1 MTGLDSMLD
10 EARKELDERMWP
22 ERMRDPRAEPDDG
35 VENYLTQAEELA
47 RSVRVAA
54 TREKI
59 EMLEGAKRG
68 IAALKAG
75 ESEEYDDDDDD
86 EEF

>member
-1 MTGLDSMLD
+1 MTALDSMLD
-10 EARKELDERMWP
+10 DARKELDERMWP
-22 ERMRDPRAEPDDG
+22 VRMRDPRAEPDDG

-54 TREKI
+54 TRKKI

-68 IAALKAG
+68 IAALKDG
-75 ESEEYDDDDDD
+75 EMEEYDDDDD

>member
-1 MTGLDSMLD
+1 MLD

-22 ERMRDPRAEPDDG
+22 VRMRDPRAEPDDG

-86 EEF
+86 EDF